1 MNEKTESHNAMAKS
15 EGLLYVVATP
25 IGNLGDITLRALEI
39 LKQVDL
45 IAAED
50 TRLTGHLLKHFG
62 ISAKLIS
69 VREHNEETGAQKI
82 IDAMRGGHSV
92 ALVTDAG
99 TPAVSDP
106 GARVVAAVH
115 AAGLAVVP
123 IPGANAA
130 VAALSVSGLNAPHF
144 LFYGFLPAKTGERR
158 SALEALK
165 ALPYALVFY
174 EAPHRIT
181 DTVGDLSAIFGGE
194 REIVFGREL
203 TKTFEQI
210 QICPL
215 REASAWL
222 SADANRQRGEF
233 VLIVSGATQDSSAKD
248 GERVLKILLRE
259 LPASQAAKLAAQIS
273 GEKKNAL
280 YELALQLKQESGSA

>member
-1 MNEKTESHNAMAKS
+1 MIAKN

-25 IGNLGDITLRALEI
+25 IGNLGDITLRALEV

-50 TRLTGHLLKHFG
+50 TRLSGHLLRHFG
-62 ISAKLIS
+62 IAAKLIS
-69 VREHNEETGAQKI
+69 VRAHNEETGALKI
-82 IDAMRGGHSV
+82 IEALHSGHSV
-92 ALVTDAG
+92 ALITDAG

-106 GARVVAAVH
+106 GSRVVAAVRG
-115 AAGLAVVP
+115 AGLPVVP

-144 LFYGFLPAKTGERR
+144 LFYGFLPAKSGERR
-158 SALEALK
+158 TALEALK

-181 DTVGDLSAIFGGE
+181 DTVDDLLAVLGQG
-194 REIVFGREL
+194 REVVFAREL
-203 TKTFEQI
+203 TKAFEQI
-210 QICPL
+210 QVCAL
-215 REASAWL
+215 SEASAWL

-233 VLIVSGATQDSSAKD
+233 VLIVSGATQDAAA
-248 GERVLKILLRE
+248 GAGARVLKILLKE

-280 YELALQLKQESGSA
+280 YELALQLKNAP

>member
-1 MNEKTESHNAMAKS
+1 MNEKTGSHKEMPKQ

-25 IGNLGDITLRALEI
+25 IGNLGDITLRALEV

-45 IAAED
+45 VAAED
-50 TRLTGHLLKHFG
+50 TRLTGNLLKHFG
-62 ISAKLIS
+62 IAAKLIS
-69 VREHNEETGAQKI
+69 VREHNEQAGALKI
-82 IDAMRGGHSV
+82 IEALHAGLSV

-106 GARVVAAVH
+106 GARAVAAVR
-115 AAGLAVVP
+115 AAGLVVVP

-130 VAALSVSGLNAPHF
+130 VTALSASGLAAPHF

-158 SALEALK
+158 AALEALK
-165 ALPYALVFY
+165 TLPYALVFY

-181 DTVGDLSAIFGGE
+181 DTVADLTAILGDE
-194 REIVFGREL
+194 REIVLAREL

-210 QICPL
+210 QVCAL
-215 REASAWL
+215 SEASAWL
-222 SADANRQRGEF
+222 GSDTNHQRGEF
-233 VLIVSGATQDSSAKD
+233 VLLVSGATAPASAGA
-248 GERVLKILLRE
+248 GERALKILLKE

-280 YELALQLKQESGSA
+280 YALALKLREHK

>member
-1 MNEKTESHNAMAKS
+1 M
-15 EGLLYVVATP
+15 
-25 IGNLGDITLRALEI
+25 GDITLRALEV

-50 TRLTGHLLKHFG
+50 TRLSGAMLRHFG

-69 VREHNEETGAQKI
+69 VREHNEEAGAQKI
-82 IDAMRGGHSV
+82 IEVLRNGHNV
-92 ALVTDAG
+92 ALITDAG

-106 GARVVAAVH
+106 GARVVAAVR

-130 VAALSVSGLNAPHF
+130 VAALSASGLNAPHF
-144 LFYGFLPAKTGERR
+144 LFYGFLPAKSGERQR
-158 SALEALK
+158 ALETLK
-165 ALPYALVFY
+165 ALPYTLVFY

-181 DTVGDLSAIFGGE
+181 ETIDDLLAILGGE
-194 REIVFGREL
+194 REIMFAREL
-203 TKTFEQI
+203 TKAFEQI

-215 REASAWL
+215 SEAGAWL
-222 SADANRQRGEF
+222 SADPNHQRGEF
-233 VLIVSGATQDSSAKD
+233 VLIVSGSTQDASLGA
-248 GERVLKILLRE
+248 GERVLKILLGE
-259 LPASQAAKLAAQIS
+259 LSASQSAKLAAQIS

-280 YELALQLKQESGSA
+280 YEMALQLKK

>member
-1 MNEKTESHNAMAKS
+1 MAKS

-25 IGNLGDITLRALEI
+25 IGNLSDMSLRGLEV

-50 TRLTGHLLKHFG
+50 TRLSGHLLQHFG
-62 ISAKLIS
+62 IAAKLIS
-69 VREHNEETGAQKI
+69 VREHNEAAGALKI
-82 IDAMRGGHSV
+82 IEILHSGQSV
-92 ALVTDAG
+92 ALITDAG

-106 GARVVAAVH
+106 GARVVAAVR
-115 AAGLAVVP
+115 AAGLTVVP

-130 VAALSVSGLNAPHF
+130 ITALSVCGLNAPHF
-144 LFYGFLPAKTGERR
+144 LFYGFLPAKSGERR
-158 SALEALK
+158 SGLEALK
-165 ALPYALVFY
+165 SLPYTLVFY
-174 EAPHRIT
+174 EAPHRVT
-181 DTVGDLSAIFGGE
+181 ATVGDLVAILGGE
-194 REIVFGREL
+194 REIVFAREL

-210 QICPL
+210 QVCLL

-222 SADANRQRGEF
+222 SADANHQRGEF
-233 VLIVSGATQDSSAKD
+233 VLIVSGATHDPSAGG
-248 GERVLKILLRE
+248 GERVLKILLQE

-280 YELALQLKQESGSA
+280 YELALQLKDGN

>member
-1 MNEKTESHNAMAKS
+1 M
-15 EGLLYVVATP
+15 
-25 IGNLGDITLRALEI
+25 

-50 TRLTGHLLKHFG
+50 TRLSGAMLKHFG

-69 VREHNEETGAQKI
+69 VREHNEEAGAQKI
-82 IDAMRGGHSV
+82 IEALRQGRNV
-92 ALVTDAG
+92 ALITDAG

-106 GARVVAAVH
+106 GARVVAAVR
-115 AAGLAVVP
+115 AAELQVVP

-130 VAALSVSGLNAPHF
+130 ITALSASGLNAPHF
-144 LFYGFLPAKTGERR
+144 LFYGFLPAKSGERR
-158 SALEALK
+158 RALEAVK
-165 ALPYALVFY
+165 SLPYTLVFY

-181 DTVGDLSAIFGGE
+181 ETVADLAAILGGE
-194 REIVFGREL
+194 RDIVFGREL

-210 QICPL
+210 QACSL
-215 REASAWL
+215 CEAGAWL
-222 SADANRQRGEF
+222 SVDPNHQRGEF
-233 VLIVSGATQDSSAKD
+233 VLLVTGATEDNSAAE
-248 GERVLKILLRE
+248 GERVLTILLRE

-280 YELALQLKQESGSA
+280 YELALQFKNQT

>member
-1 MNEKTESHNAMAKS
+1 MAKS

-25 IGNLGDITLRALEI
+25 IGNLGDITLRALDV
-39 LKQVDL
+39 LKQADL

-50 TRLTGHLLKHFG
+50 TRQSGHLLKHFG
-62 ISAKLIS
+62 IAAKLIS
-69 VREHNEETGAQKI
+69 VREHNEEAGALKI
-82 IDAMRGGHSV
+82 IEALRNGRRV

-106 GARVVAAVH
+106 GARVVAAVR
-115 AAGLAVVP
+115 AAGFTVLP
-123 IPGANAA
+123 IPGASA
-130 VAALSVSGLNAPHF
+130 VIAALSVSGITAPHF
-144 LFYGFLPAKTGERR
+144 LFYGFLPAKGGERR

-165 ALPYALVFY
+165 PLPYTLVFY

-181 DTVGDLSAIFGGE
+181 ETIADLCAVLGGA
-194 REIVFGREL
+194 RDIVFAREL

-210 QICPL
+210 QVCRL
-215 REASAWL
+215 SEASAWL
-222 SADANRQRGEF
+222 DADANRQRGEF
-233 VLIVSGATQDSSAKD
+233 VLIVSGASAD
-248 GERVLKILLRE
+248 AETGAGERVLKILLRE

-280 YELALQLKQESGSA
+280 YELALRLKDEA